1 MSKGKGEN
9 PHIGS
14 DFDDFLREEGIYDEV
29 KASTA
34 KRVLARRI
42 ERERKA
48 KRLTKAKMAARMQIN
63 CEEMDRLLDPENPS
77 IDLKML
83 MRAADALGKRVD
95 IQLSDT
101 GQSSRVGR
109 PWAPTRA
116 RLSTPGKI
124 SKQLAHA

>member
-1 MSKGKGEN
+1 MNKPKGEN

-29 KASTA
+29 KASAA

-48 KRLTKAKMAARMQIN
+48 KRLTKAKMATRMQIN
-63 CEEMDRLLDPENPS
+63 YEELDRLLDPENPF

-101 GQSSRVGR
+101 EKSSRVGR
-109 PWAPTRA
+109 SWVCA
-116 RLSTPGKI
+116 RPSASGKTPKR
-124 SKQLAHA
+124 LVHA

>member
-1 MSKGKGEN
+1 MNKPKGEN

-29 KASTA
+29 KASAA

-48 KRLTKAKMAARMQIN
+48 KRLTKAKMATRMQIN
-63 CEEMDRLLDPENPS
+63 YEELDRLLDPENPF

-101 GQSSRVGR
+101 EQPSRVGR
-109 PWAPTRA
+109 PWARTRSSA
-116 RLSTPGKI
+116 SGKT

>member
-29 KASTA
+29 KANAA
-34 KRVLARRI
+34 KRVLARRV

-48 KRLTKAKMAARMQIN
+48 KRLTKAKMATRMQIN
-63 CEEMDRLLDPENPS
+63 CEELDRLLDPENPF

-95 IQLSDT
+95 IHLSDT
-101 GQSSRVGR
+101 DQPSRVGR
-109 PWAPTRA
+109 SWALSRA
-116 RLSTPGKI
+116 RLSTSGKA
-124 SKQLAHA
+124 SKRLAHA